1 MTSPDHVVPAPGH
14 VIGPSVSAMREELKA
29 SWENFRDYDAPL
41 TTRVRMAVAN
51 SVKKAGTRQSC
62 CGNPGQP
69 GC

>member
-1 MTSPDHVVPAPGH
+1 
-14 VIGPSVSAMREELKA
+14 MREELKA

-51 SVKKAGTRQSC
+51 SVKKAHTRQSC